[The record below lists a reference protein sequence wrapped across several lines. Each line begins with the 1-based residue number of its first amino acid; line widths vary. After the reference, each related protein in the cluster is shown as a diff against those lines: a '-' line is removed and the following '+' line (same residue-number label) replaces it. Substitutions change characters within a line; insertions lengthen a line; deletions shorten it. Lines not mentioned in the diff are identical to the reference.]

1 MDWYHQAE
9 IYMVQFPSSDEE
21 EAVPVHAP
29 EPEEKVLQCVL
40 ARSVCMSVPEGQ
52 HRQQVEAY
60 NTDHL
65 EVYIFASE

>member
-1 MDWYHQAE
+1 VYWYHQAK
-9 IYMVQFPSSDEE
+9 IYMVQLPSSDEE
-21 EAVPVHAP
+21 EVVPVHVP
-29 EPEEKVLQCVL
+29 EPEEKVLQRVL
-40 ARSVCMSVPEGQ
+40 ARSVCMAVPEEQ